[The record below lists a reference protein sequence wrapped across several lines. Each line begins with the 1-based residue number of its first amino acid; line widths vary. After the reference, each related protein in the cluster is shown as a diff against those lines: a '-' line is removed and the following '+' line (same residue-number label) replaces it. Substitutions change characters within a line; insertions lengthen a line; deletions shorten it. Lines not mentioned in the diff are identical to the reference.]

1 MDKLVLGKYILLN
14 GRVTKTNGTPN
25 TFLNATLPKGVKMKE
40 KKEVSER
47 DIELLERHINSTK
60 IQLIDLKNQ
69 FNSSLG
75 KVHGSLI
82 LISLLLII
90 GLLIGYLLR

>member
-1 MDKLVLGKYILLN
+1 
-14 GRVTKTNGTPN
+14 
-25 TFLNATLPKGVKMKE
+25 MKE
-40 KKEVSER
+40 KKEVTGQ
-47 DIELLERHINSTK
+47 DLELLERHINSTK

-82 LISLLLII
+82 LIALLLII